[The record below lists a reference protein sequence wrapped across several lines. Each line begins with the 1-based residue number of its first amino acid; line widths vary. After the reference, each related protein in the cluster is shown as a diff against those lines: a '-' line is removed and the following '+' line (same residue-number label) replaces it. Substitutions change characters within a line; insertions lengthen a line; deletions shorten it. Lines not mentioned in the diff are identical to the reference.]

1 MAWLLSMFLVLFVVF
16 FVVCVFACVSGL
28 SILYCSF
35 GSLYSRLLNLAYPL
49 ILKDKPQ
56 DSIKLITASDCPASL
71 NQLMSIVPTEDT

>member
-16 FVVCVFACVSGL
+16 FVFACVSGL

-56 DSIKLITASDCPASL
+56 NRIKLITASDCPASL
-71 NQLMSIVPTEDT
+71 NRLMSIVPTEDT